1 MIIKNKKQT
10 KSDLSDLRSVVNMKK
25 ISCSPRKL
33 RLITDLIRTEKVE
46 DSILKLNFIKKKG
59 SILIKKILLSA
70 MANWK
75 KKNFEKDIY
84 NYNFYIEKI
93 LVNKGTQFKKIR
105 PAHKGIGVKI
115 RKRYSNIYITI
126 IGKINYGTYGT

>member
-10 KSDLSDLRSVVNMKK
+10 KSDLRSVVNMKN

-70 MANWK
+70 LANCK
-75 KKNFEKDIY
+75 NQNFEKEI
-84 NYNFYIEKI
+84 YNFYIEKI
-93 LVNKGTQFKKIR
+93 LVNQGTQFKKIR
-105 PAHKGIGVKI
+105 PAPKGIGVKI

-126 IGKINYGTYGT
+126 IGKIN

>member
-10 KSDLSDLRSVVNMKK
+10 KSDLRSVVNIKK

-75 KKNFEKDIY
+75 NQNFEKDIS

-105 PAHKGIGVKI
+105 PAPKGRGVKI

-126 IGKINYGTYGT
+126 IGKIN

>member
-10 KSDLSDLRSVVNMKK
+10 KSDLRSVVNLKK

-75 KKNFEKDIY
+75 NQNFEKDIY

-93 LVNKGTQFKKIR
+93 LVNKGTQLKKIR
-105 PAHKGIGVKI
+105 PAPKGRGVKI

-126 IGKINYGTYGT
+126 IGKIN

>member
-10 KSDLSDLRSVVNMKK
+10 KSDLRSVVKIKK

-59 SILIKKILLSA
+59 SILIKQILLSA

-75 KKNFEKDIY
+75 NKNFEKEIS

-93 LVNKGTQFKKIR
+93 LVNQGTQLKKIR
-105 PAHKGIGVKI
+105 PASKGRGVKI

-126 IGKINYGTYGT
+126 IGKIN

>member
-10 KSDLSDLRSVVNMKK
+10 KSDFRSVVNMKK

-59 SILIKKILLSA
+59 SILIKQILLSA
-70 MANWK
+70 IANWK
-75 KKNFEKDIY
+75 NQNFEKDIS

-93 LVNKGTQFKKIR
+93 LVNQGTQLKKIR
-105 PAHKGIGVKI
+105 PASKGRGVKI
-115 RKRYSNIYITI
+115 RKRYSNLYITI
-126 IGKINYGTYGT
+126 IGKIN

>member
-10 KSDLSDLRSVVNMKK
+10 KSDLRLRSVVNLKK

-75 KKNFEKDIY
+75 NKNFEKDIS

-93 LVNKGTQFKKIR
+93 LVNQGTQLKKIR
-105 PAHKGIGVKI
+105 PASKGRGVKI
-115 RKRYSNIYITI
+115 RKRYSNIFITI
-126 IGKINYGTYGT
+126 IGKLINYGT

>member
-10 KSDLSDLRSVVNMKK
+10 KSDLRSVVNMKK

-70 MANWK
+70 LANWK
-75 KKNFEKDIY
+75 NKNFEKDIY

-93 LVNKGTQFKKIR
+93 LVNKGTQLKKIR
-105 PAHKGIGVKI
+105 PAPQGRGVKI
-115 RKRYSNIYITI
+115 LKRYSNIYITI
-126 IGKINYGTYGT
+126 IGKIN

>member
-10 KSDLSDLRSVVNMKK
+10 KSDLRLRSVVNLKK

-75 KKNFEKDIY
+75 NKNFEKDIS

-93 LVNKGTQFKKIR
+93 LVNQGTQLKKIR
-105 PAHKGIGVKI
+105 PAPKGRGVKI

-126 IGKINYGTYGT
+126 IGKLINYGT

>member
-10 KSDLSDLRSVVNMKK
+10 KSDLRSVVNLKK

-70 MANWK
+70 MANWQN
-75 KKNFEKDIY
+75 KNFEKDIY

-93 LVNKGTQFKKIR
+93 LVNQGTQLKKIR
-105 PAHKGIGVKI
+105 PAPKGRGVQI

-126 IGKINYGTYGT
+126 IGKIN

>member
-10 KSDLSDLRSVVNMKK
+10 KSDLRSVVNMKN

-46 DSILKLNFIKKKG
+46 DSIFKLNFIKKKG
-59 SILIKKILLSA
+59 SILIKQILLSA
-70 MANWK
+70 LANC
-75 KKNFEKDIY
+75 KNQTFEKEIS

-93 LVNKGTQFKKIR
+93 LVNQGTQFKKIR
-105 PAHKGIGVKI
+105 PAPKGIGVKI

-126 IGKINYGTYGT
+126 IGKIN